1 MFVRLRLSES
11 FSSVVIGAQ
20 MVRVCRFKSSSWRR
34 SLSNSAIR
42 PAHRISSLARRL
54 RAFISSLFFSA
65 HSFSTVMPSST
76 SFARSAMASQ
86 RCAQKPSSATAMT
99 CTSISG
105 LGVNVLAFVKTN
117 DTSAWTSSAHAYTPP
132 FRMLAS
138 TVPRSI
144 GRSITSGY
152 VGRFSATWSTGLLNG
167 CAHLCAM
174 SCFNAARHC
183 RFTTSSLRFAAT
195 AANAAESHS
204 GAAKPPL
211 RATLPGALSR
221 TLRPAKCVLRLVSA
235 RSASVAAS
243 SASSLRSSRSLAERT
258 ASAAT
263 RSMAHDSSA
272 NLRLALSRCSRS
284 WCRLAASCAGV
295 SSFRVKSAARS
306 ASALARCCFKRAAA
320 WACARLT
327 MALTTGSCSG
337 SNENAGRCAE
347 GADADRVSPPG
358 TVACARGMNEQTSA
372 PTQHAHTAVLVRPG
386 LPFIALSGTDGTKS
400 GADSMRGIAGDRPRP
415 PCCL

>member
-1 MFVRLRLSES
+1 MFVRLRLSWS
-11 FSSVVIGAQ
+11 FSAVVIGWQ
-20 MVRVCRFKSSSWRR
+20 MLRVWRFRSSSWRR

-42 PAHRISSLARRL
+42 PAHRISSLASLL
-54 RAFISSLFFSA
+54 RAFISSVFFSA

-76 SFARSAMASQ
+76 SFARSAMATQ
-86 RCAQKPSSATAMT
+86 RCAQKSSSATAMT

-105 LGVNVLAFVKTN
+105 LGVNVLAFVKTK

-144 GRSITSGY
+144 GRLMISGY

-204 GAAKPPL
+204 GAAPPF
-211 RATLPGALSR
+211 RATRPGALSR
-221 TLRPAKCVLRLVSA
+221 TLRPARCVLRRSSA
-235 RSASVAAS
+235 AVASSAAS
-243 SASSLRSSRSLAERT
+243 SASSLRSSRSLADCT

-263 RSMAHDSSA
+263 RSMAQDSSA

-284 WCRLAASCAGV
+284 WCRLAASCAGL
-295 SSFRVKSAARS
+295 SSFAFLLAARS
-306 ASALARCCFKRAAA
+306 CSALARCCFNRAAA

-337 SNENAGRCAE
+337 SNENAGRCVG
-347 GADADRVSPPG
+347 GADAERCKPSER
-358 TVACARGMNEQTSA
+358 RGRNEHTSA
-372 PTQHAHTAVLVRPG
+372 PTQHAHADAVRPPA
-386 LPFIALSGTDGTKS
+386 PFIALSGTDGTKL
-400 GADSMRGIAGDRPRP
+400 GVDSIRGIAGDRPRP